1 MIASPDGHVVL
12 RHRVRRRRSGRARRA
27 AAATFL
33 LERAG
38 GRQLL
43 DAVRPVGAPAMTIVR
58 VGAGAAV
65 PDLLTVAGA
74 ATCWPVPTGWSSR
87 TRHCGRWRRG
97 RRRRRTGS
105 SRGDRRLV
113 ARPGRPR
120 RAPRRRRRPG
130 GAGARAASR
139 AGPTPDDVVPGTAPD
154 AAERAL
160 ALLGA
165 LGADLDAVRPLRGLG
180 VVVTRAA
187 AQAEELSR
195 PLRRLGARV
204 VELPTIRI
212 EPPADG
218 GAALA
223 AALADPA
230 RYDWLVITSV
240 NGARAVLDRLPDAR
254 RLAGVRLAAIGP
266 ATAAVLAGRPPPR
279 RPGAAPL
286 RRRVAA
292 RRLPARARGRVLV
305 ARAAVARDVLPDG
318 LRRAGWEVDVVE
330 AYRTVRRAAVAG
342 AARRGRARQTSS
354 ASPRR
359 PPSSGSWRWPGA
371 ERLAPARGLH
381 RSGDRGAPCRPRG
394 IEPAVVAAVHT
405 DRRASSTRWRPG
417 PRPPPPTEP

>member
-1 MIASPDGHVVL
+1 M
-12 RHRVRRRRSGRARRA
+12 
-27 AAATFL
+27 
-33 LERAG
+33 
-38 GRQLL
+38 
-43 DAVRPVGAPAMTIVR
+43 
-58 VGAGAAV
+58 
-65 PDLLTVAGA
+65 
-74 ATCWPVPTGWSSR
+74 
-87 TRHCGRWRRG
+87 
-97 RRRRRTGS
+97 
-105 SRGDRRLV
+105 
-113 ARPGRPR
+113 
-120 RAPRRRRRPG
+120 
-130 GAGARAASR
+130 
-139 AGPTPDDVVPGTAPD
+139 PGTAPD

-187 AQAEELSR
+187 AQAEELAR

-266 ATAAVLAGRPPPR
+266 ATAAVLEAAHLPPDLVPPR
-279 RPGAAPL
+279 Y
-286 RRRVAA
+286 VAESLLDA
-292 RRLPARARGRVLV
+292 FPAGGGRVLV
-305 ARAAVARDVLPDG
+305 ARAAVARDVLPEG

-330 AYRTVRRAAVAG
+330 AYRTVAGRPSPAALDAAG
-342 AARRGRARQTSS
+342 AADVVCFTA
-354 ASPRR
+354 
-359 PPSSGSWRWPGA
+359 PSTFERFLALAGA
-371 ERLAPARGLH
+371 ERLAPAVACIGPVT
-381 RSGDRGAPCRPRG
+381 AAAVQAAG

-405 DRRASSTRWRPG
+405 VPGLVDALADWASACRA
-417 PRPPPPTEP
+417 PPA